1 MFPALNPE
9 QIQRAGAHG
18 HVRRVQGGEILVE
31 AGLQN
36 TRFFIVKTGQLEIVR
51 PPGTDERFVAPLG
64 PGQFTG
70 ETSMLAG
77 RRGLVRIRVSEA
89 GVVIELERD
98 QLLALV
104 QTDSELVDCPRLRRC
119 GSARFRAFPR
129 FTANQRVSDAQ

>member
-1 MFPALNPE
+1 
-9 QIQRAGAHG
+9 
-18 HVRRVQGGEILVE
+18 
-31 AGLQN
+31 
-36 TRFFIVKTGQLEIVR
+36 
-51 PPGTDERFVAPLG
+51 VAPLG

-104 QTDSELVDCPRLRRC
+104 QTDSELGKCVPDHAF
-119 GSARFRAFPR
+119 SHVARAI
-129 FTANQRVSDAQ
+129 NC